1 MGIHPFHGVD
11 TSSRCKH
18 ICHFNIMTSADMK
31 QEYMISGFAV
41 VLPTLLSKLT
51 NGETSDFWPATVLS
65 LLLGSTLCFTARLSD
80 KYGGYPVF
88 MISVLWFC
96 LWSLVAGFSNSLVLT
111 EVCRAMQGL
120 AIAAYTPSSFALFGA
135 IYPKGPKR
143 NIVMSIYAA
152 CSPVGFFLGIMVA
165 ALLPVDKWSWWFW
178 IASMMAF
185 TAFVAAYISVPT
197 DRHERHELGLSM
209 DWTGAA
215 TITSGLILVAYA
227 LAASSD
233 SPKTWSTAGVLA
245 PFIIGLICLVLA
257 LYIEGWLPISYGRWK
272 ATCPLLPKQFF
283 APKSVKPLMVAC
295 VFFYGSFGSWL
306 FTTTGHVKL
315 AYGIIGTQLVAWFA
329 PIAICGVICGLV
341 TGNILH
347 RVSPILTLLVSSMA
361 WLAAPLLMAF
371 SDPSLGYWPFVF
383 PAMLCSSIGIDVTY
397 NFTNLVLSSCSPLK
411 MQALAGAVNSTTVNL
426 GMGFALAI
434 TQVIQTATEGQDPSL
449 DDRLVGH
456 RNCFLFSAASAS
468 VGLAI
473 VAASVRVPRECLQSE
488 EVEDEKVEEGSE
500 C

>member
-1 MGIHPFHGVD
+1 
-11 TSSRCKH
+11 
-18 ICHFNIMTSADMK
+18 
-31 QEYMISGFAV
+31 MISGFAV
-41 VLPTLLSKLT
+41 VLPTVLSKLA
-51 NGETSDFWPATVLS
+51 NGDTSDFWPATVLS

-88 MISVLWFC
+88 MVSVLWFC
-96 LWSLVAGFSNSLVLT
+96 IWAVIAGFSNSLVLM

-135 IYPKGPKR
+135 IYPRGPRR

-152 CSPVGFFLGIMVA
+152 CSPLGFFIGIMVA
-165 ALLPVDKWSWWFW
+165 ALLPADKCSWWFW
-178 IASMMAF
+178 IAAIVAF
-185 TAFVAAYISVPT
+185 TAFVAAYVSVPS
-197 DRHERHELGLSM
+197 DRPERHELNLSM

-245 PFIIGLICLVLA
+245 PFIIGLVCLLLA
-257 LYIEGWLPISYGRWK
+257 LYIEGWLPIPFTHWQ
-272 ATCPLLPKQFF
+272 ATCPLLPKEFF
-283 APKSVKPLMVAC
+283 APKSVKPLMIAC
-295 VFFYGSFGSWL
+295 VFFYGSFGTWL
-306 FTTTGHVKL
+306 FTTTNHLTL
-315 AYGIIGTQLVAWFA
+315 AYGATNIQLAGWFA
-329 PIAICGVICGLV
+329 PIAVCGVICGLV

-347 RVSPILTLLVSSMA
+347 RIPPICTMLVSSTA

-371 SDPSLGYWPFVF
+371 GDPSKGYFPFVF
-383 PAMLCSSIGIDVTY
+383 PAMICSSIGIDVTY
-397 NFTNLVLSSCSPLK
+397 NFTNLVLSSCSPLQ

-434 TQVIQTATEGQDPSL
+434 TQVIQTATEGQNPGL
-449 DDRLVGH
+449 EEKLLGH
-456 RNCFLFSAASAS
+456 RNCFLFSAASAA
-468 VGLAI
+468 VGFAV
-473 VAASVRVPRECLQSE
+473 VACCVRVPRECLQSE
-488 EVEDEKVEEGSE
+488 GEGGEKVGNLE